1 MKRVFGILS
10 IAKRIV
16 KRLAGL
22 LRQEGIK
29 VQEQNG
35 TSAESI
41 AVIVH
46 ELRTLVTPLRAS
58 GELLFEEL
66 GHEPDSPKARLAQ
79 NIVAGA
85 NCLEHW
91 LSEMQELMKS
101 ETGLLEVK
109 LETVAPLTVLRE
121 VAFVCLPMIKLK
133 KQSLI
138 LDLPSSLP
146 RVRADAE
153 RLQEI
158 LLNLLTNASRFTS
171 EKGEIVLR
179 ARAKGAEVT
188 VEVQDNGIGIPQDK
202 REHLFESRFRTRS
215 QPSEG
220 YRGLGLGLAVCQ
232 QLVQQHGGRIWVD
245 SEPGRGST
253 FAFTLPVEEGS
264 IEGLSN

>member
-1 MKRVFGILS
+1 
-10 IAKRIV
+10 
-16 KRLAGL
+16 
-22 LRQEGIK
+22 
-29 VQEQNG
+29 
-35 TSAESI
+35 
-41 AVIVH
+41 
-46 ELRTLVTPLRAS
+46 
-58 GELLFEEL
+58 
-66 GHEPDSPKARLAQ
+66 
-79 NIVAGA
+79 IVAGA

-91 LSEMQELMKS
+91 LSEMQDLMKS

-109 LETVAPLTVLRE
+109 LETVAPLTVLHE
-121 VAFVCLPMIKLK
+121 VAFVCLPMIALK

-146 RVRADAE
+146 RVRADVE

-158 LLNLLTNASRFTS
+158 LLNLLTNGSRFTS

-179 ARAKGAEVT
+179 ARAKSGEVT
-188 VEVQDNGIGIPQDK
+188 IEVQDNGIGISQEK

-215 QPSEG
+215 QQSEG
-220 YRGLGLGLAVCQ
+220 HKGLGLGLAVCK